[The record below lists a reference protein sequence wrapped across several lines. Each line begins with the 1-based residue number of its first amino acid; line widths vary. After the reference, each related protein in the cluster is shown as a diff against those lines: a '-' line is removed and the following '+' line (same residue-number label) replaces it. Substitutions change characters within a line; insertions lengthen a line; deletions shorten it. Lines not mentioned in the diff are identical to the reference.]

1 MNHESNGPDLPARGM
16 EPPVPALR
24 REGPPPGEYQ
34 DGFRAR
40 GSSGFEWE
48 RYVSSVRRY
57 KWIILLIALVG
68 TASGLAAAYLVDPQ
82 YQAQATLWVE
92 SRDRM
97 PQGDHGPIQA
107 GNLLESF
114 NWVELLKS
122 YAVLEHVARE
132 MNLYLRPANPADSE
146 LFSSFDTSRE
156 YEPGSYLLTLSDD
169 GRDWTLQAG
178 DSAVVEQGAVGDSIG
193 RAVGFRW
200 APSAAQLIGSTP
212 VEFRLQHPRDAAR
225 DLRDDLDTWMLE
237 DGNFLKI
244 ELRGKDPERTEA
256 IVNAVAQ
263 RFATLASDLKR
274 AKVDQLTELLE
285 GQLET
290 AEARLDG
297 AEADLEGFRVR
308 TVDQPSWSAARGGS
322 EQSAGPATL
331 ANRYQ
336 NMQFEIDDVRSDQR
350 MIESALQRAASGDLP
365 VEFLLTVPAVQQ
377 STVLNSAIQELYQK
391 RAELRA
397 LLQMYTP
404 EHQDVQQL
412 QAEVDELDEA
422 TVPNLARNLSGQLA
436 ARRGALQE
444 EVASMSSTM
453 RRIPARATEEARLE
467 RTLYI
472 SEGVYSNLKARA
484 EEARLAQASTIS
496 DVQVLDPAEVG
507 RQPIS
512 DDGAKMVVM
521 ALLGSLGLA
530 LVGILVFDRFD
541 PRVRYPE
548 HVSEGMGMR
557 ILGTIPHLK
566 TKKGHIAADQAGA
579 VTEAFRTLRL
589 NLAHAHGAAGPLMT
603 TITSPSPGDG
613 KSFVSLNLALTYARL
628 GRRTLLIDGDT
639 RKGRLHRALNR
650 PRKPGLTDFLS
661 NGTSVAQVIRKT
673 EHESLDFI
681 SGGTT
686 LSSGPELLQSAR
698 MRDLIALARSEY
710 DAIIVDSPP
719 LAAGVDPLVLATFSG
734 SMVLVLRSGATKRA
748 LAEAKLD
755 LMTPLPIRVLGAVL
769 NDISASE
776 TYYDYYGTYT
786 RGYEARD
793 EVLEDASAKL
803 LTTSNGKRG

>member
-1 MNHESNGPDLPARGM
+1 
-16 EPPVPALR
+16 
-24 REGPPPGEYQ
+24 
-34 DGFRAR
+34 
-40 GSSGFEWE
+40 
-48 RYVSSVRRY
+48 
-57 KWIILLIALVG
+57 
-68 TASGLAAAYLVDPQ
+68 
-82 YQAQATLWVE
+82 
-92 SRDRM
+92 
-97 PQGDHGPIQA
+97 
-107 GNLLESF
+107 
-114 NWVELLKS
+114 
-122 YAVLEHVARE
+122 
-132 MNLYLRPANPADSE
+132 
-146 LFSSFDTSRE
+146 
-156 YEPGSYLLTLSDD
+156 
-169 GRDWTLQAG
+169 
-178 DSAVVEQGAVGDSIG
+178 
-193 RAVGFRW
+193 
-200 APSAAQLIGSTP
+200 
-212 VEFRLQHPRDAAR
+212 
-225 DLRDDLDTWMLE
+225 
-237 DGNFLKI
+237 
-244 ELRGKDPERTEA
+244 
-256 IVNAVAQ
+256 
-263 RFATLASDLKR
+263 
-274 AKVDQLTELLE
+274 
-285 GQLET
+285 
-290 AEARLDG
+290 
-297 AEADLEGFRVR
+297 
-308 TVDQPSWSAARGGS
+308 
-322 EQSAGPATL
+322 
-331 ANRYQ
+331 
-336 NMQFEIDDVRSDQR
+336 
-350 MIESALQRAASGDLP
+350 
-365 VEFLLTVPAVQQ
+365 
-377 STVLNSAIQELYQK
+377 VLNSAIQELYQK

-661 NGTSVAQVIRKT
+661 NGTSVAQVIRHT